1 MAKLF
6 LKPFDKHF
14 PKNNKL
20 DKILNRNSVKVS
32 CSCTEKI
39 SQIIS
44 SHNKNIIQLIKSQEL
59 SCNCRQKEN
68 CPMQGKCRMKNVLYK
83 CIASTPTKPQRVYIG
98 ISEDEWKKRYYN
110 HTKSFRNKR
119 YKNETSLSS
128 HISKIKK
135 ETGQIPTLTSS
146 IVRPVPAYSNTTK
159 KCALCLHEKLEI
171 LMYPDPEELLNKP
184 SELMSRCPHERKYL
198 LSNYDSK
205 D

>member
-1 MAKLF
+1 M
-6 LKPFDKHF
+6 
-14 PKNNKL
+14 NTT
-20 DKILNRNSVKVS
+20 R
-32 CSCTEKI
+32 
-39 SQIIS
+39 
-44 SHNKNIIQLIKSQEL
+44 
-59 SCNCRQKEN
+59 
-68 CPMQGKCRMKNVLYK
+68 
-83 CIASTPTKPQRVYIG
+83 PQRVYIG

-146 IVRPVPAYSNTTK
+146 VVRPVPTYSNTTK
-159 KCALCLHEKLEI
+159 KCALCFHEKLEI